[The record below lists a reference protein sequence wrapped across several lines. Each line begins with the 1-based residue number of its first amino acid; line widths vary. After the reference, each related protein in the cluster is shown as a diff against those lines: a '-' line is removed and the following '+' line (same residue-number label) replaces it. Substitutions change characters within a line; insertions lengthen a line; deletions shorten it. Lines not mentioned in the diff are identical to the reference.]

1 MRHTK
6 RVSQVGVRQRVVR
19 RGRRNTRLRDFKVPG
34 LKREEIMNPENIL
47 KTGSKIGKFLGGRA
61 ARSKLNSL
69 KAAVCPTK
77 IFYLWEKHGIKRIEL
92 FSME

>member
-1 MRHTK
+1 
-6 RVSQVGVRQRVVR
+6 
-19 RGRRNTRLRDFKVPG
+19 
-34 LKREEIMNPENIL
+34 MNPENIL
-47 KTGSKIGKFLGGRA
+47 KAGSKMTKFLCGRTAKSRHGG
-61 ARSKLNSL
+61 L

>member
-1 MRHTK
+1 MNPDNIIK
-6 RVSQVGVRQRVVR
+6 S
-19 RGRRNTRLRDFKVPG
+19 G
-34 LKREEIMNPENIL
+34 LKLN
-47 KTGSKIGKFLGGRA
+47 KFLGGRTVK
-61 ARSKLNSL
+61 SKFGGL